1 MSAQTTPDANES
13 RIRKI
18 LGELSRLY
26 PHPRSE
32 LDFGSAF
39 QLLAATM
46 LAAQCTDKQVN
57 RVTPALFAAFPDAR
71 AMAAQEP
78 ETIEPYIHACGFYH
92 TKARNIVAACKAIV
106 NQYDGEVPNDMD
118 ALTALPGVG
127 RKTANVVMAN
137 AFGADAIAVDT
148 HVLRVSNLLGLA
160 NAKTPDQ
167 TERQLMQAIPKSDWS
182 DAHHWL
188 IFHGRRVCHARRPDC
203 DHCTLTQWCEA
214 RLAETA
220 DDTGAAASDSTA
232 VTAFNSTASALVK
245 V

>member
-1 MSAQTTPDANES
+1 MDARALLTTPAGKEAQTLPTEAAPDANNL
-13 RIRKI
+13 RIRMI
-18 LGELSRLY
+18 LDELSRLY
-26 PHPRSE
+26 PNPRPE
-32 LDFGSAF
+32 LDFGGAF
-39 QLLAATM
+39 QLLVATI

-57 RVTPALFAAFPDAR
+57 RVTPALFAAFPDAN
-71 AMAAQEP
+71 AMAAQSP
-78 ETIEPYIHACGFYH
+78 ETIEPFIHACGFYH
-92 TKARNIVAACKAIV
+92 AKARNIIEASRAIV
-106 NQYDGEVPNDMD
+106 EKYAGEVPRDMN

-160 NAKTPDQ
+160 HAKTPDQ
-167 TERQLMQAIPKSDWS
+167 TERQLMSVIPKSEWS

-203 DHCTLTQWCEA
+203 ASCTLTQWCEA

-220 DDTGAAASDSTA
+220 AG
-232 VTAFNSTASALVK
+232 
-245 V
+245 